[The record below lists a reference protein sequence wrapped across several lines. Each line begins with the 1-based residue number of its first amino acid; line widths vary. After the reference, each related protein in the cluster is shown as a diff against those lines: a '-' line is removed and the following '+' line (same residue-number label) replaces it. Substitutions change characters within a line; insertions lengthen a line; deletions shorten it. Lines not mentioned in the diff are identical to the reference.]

1 MRTDGAQKGT
11 LDHTLKEFSLWGKK
25 ELGMS
30 RKKVKEEVFCFIFN
44 I

>member
-1 MRTDGAQKGT
+1 MRTEWAQTGT

-30 RKKVKEEVFCFIFN
+30 RKKVEEEFFCFIFN
-44 I
+44 M